1 MLQYDGRCCEGKLG
15 KMGCTALCS
24 LENGVHIWMESKQ
37 THSQTNRQR
46 KYTRNCW
53 VMPSWCRCCRCCLP
67 VKYLFD
73 FWLMNNRWAAISFCC
88 VCVFLCWFYV
98 CQWQV
103 NFGEYPIHLSTNWK
117 NWMKMP
123 MQRVTH
129 QTYIHSHHT
138 THVHSAFESALRDW
152 SSVPVCIYICE
163 YVNTSRWRIPPQPS
177 IDLALN

>member
-15 KMGCTALCS
+15 KMGCPALCS

-138 THVHSAFESALRDW
+138 QLMCLVHLNQHCGTGRVFRY
-152 SSVPVCIYICE
+152 VYI
-163 YVNTSRWRIPPQPS
+163 YVNMWIRHVYVFHHSHPS
-177 IDLALN
+177 ISL